1 MPSATRSRIGPNGSN
16 ASTKQALGLEQPD
29 FDPFGHIASMPE
41 AYLNGHT
48 SFVVMLEGGTPTAI
62 TCSTG
67 RQGSR
72 WDYASEAGASP

>member
-1 MPSATRSRIGPNGSN
+1 MSTGRI
-16 ASTKQALGLEQPD
+16 QLGQRVWVA
-29 FDPFGHIASMPE
+29 DPAVPQRRTFGHIASMPE

-67 RQGSR
+67 RQGSQ
-72 WDYASEAGASP
+72 WDYASEVGASP